1 VEHTNGRTA
10 IGLIGRFIFW
20 LGFDVV
26 PWSRWGNTC
35 DRDTAGGWIWKF
47 LNFLE
52 TWTPRSTKLCQIP
65 IFFEE
70 SRYFRSFPESIRG
83 PATFRGMVRQG
94 RLNSETPWNS
104 NVLRISKSAK
114 TLVLM
119 FMISLWWFLIVYW
132 LKDPS
137 TAINRLPQA
146 DGGRKPLWRL
156 GVSAD
161 LPEVF
166 DPRSTASW
174 PGPSWHC
181 IIQWNGALNLQLASK
196 QPWLRPQKGES

>member
-1 VEHTNGRTA
+1 MKPVGQYLRPGH
-10 IGLIGRFIFW
+10 
-20 LGFDVV
+20 
-26 PWSRWGNTC
+26 
-35 DRDTAGGWIWKF
+35 GGWLDLEVSEFFWRPGPREAPKF
-47 LNFLE
+47 VKSPYSL
-52 TWTPRSTKLCQIP
+52 RQ
-65 IFFEE
+65 E

-83 PATFRGMVRQG
+83 PATFRGMVPFPSWSWQG

-119 FMISLWWFLIVYW
+119 FMISLWWFLMVYW

-174 PGPSWHC
+174 PGSSWHC

-196 QPWLRPQKGES
+196 QPWLQPQKGES